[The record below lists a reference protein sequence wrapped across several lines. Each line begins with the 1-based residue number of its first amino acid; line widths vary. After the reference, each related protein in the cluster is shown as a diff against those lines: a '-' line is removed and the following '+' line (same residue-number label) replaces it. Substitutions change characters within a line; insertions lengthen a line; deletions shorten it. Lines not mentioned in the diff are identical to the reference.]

1 MKVKDDD
8 QKNEEQESGL
18 VNSNVQQTL
27 SMVLH
32 TQFELNDLKE

>member
-27 SMVLH
+27 STVLH